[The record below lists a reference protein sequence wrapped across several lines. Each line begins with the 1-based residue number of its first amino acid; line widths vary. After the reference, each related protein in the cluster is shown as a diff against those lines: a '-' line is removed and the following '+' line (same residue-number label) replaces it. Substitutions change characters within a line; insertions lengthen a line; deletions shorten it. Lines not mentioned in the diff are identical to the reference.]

1 MYSIVRKCM
10 SSYHK
15 QAAKGTPNETWK
27 QITVI
32 WTIYWFFNMF
42 HLVSFDT
49 AYASPWHSLKAQMCR
64 TIINHYKENRSPGA
78 NSNIDFQTVFF
89 LSNAESVFSKI
100 PVILSKQKK
109 TPYTL
114 TKWYIVFS
122 KDIQFICSRQGN
134 SINRIRI
141 FLRNSIGIRLLH
153 IEMTC

>member
-89 LSNAESVFSKI
+89 LSYAESVFSKI

-109 TPYTL
+109 NPIHIDKMIY
-114 TKWYIVFS
+114 
-122 KDIQFICSRQGN
+122 
-134 SINRIRI
+134 SIFKRY
-141 FLRNSIGIRLLH
+141 SIHMLEAR
-153 IEMTC
+153 EFYQ